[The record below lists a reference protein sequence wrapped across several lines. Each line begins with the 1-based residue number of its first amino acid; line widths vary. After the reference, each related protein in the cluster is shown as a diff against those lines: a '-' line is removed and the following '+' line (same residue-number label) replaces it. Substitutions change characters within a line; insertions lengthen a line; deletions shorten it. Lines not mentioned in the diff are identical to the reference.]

1 MSLNNK
7 KTSKETSNKQKGG
20 KIALVVCGI
29 VICVLIAVICVL
41 VLRPNEEDEK
51 EKRNVVVTKD
61 NVEEVVQEM
70 EEELS
75 SGPLYY
81 TATMNS
87 TWYFADGTSASTN
100 AHVENSEDNAT
111 DVYFD
116 VIRTDT
122 NETIYESPIL
132 PRGSQLEQITLGTDL
147 DAGEYDCVLIYYLI
161 DEEQEVLSTVRFA
174 LTIVVEG

>member
-1 MSLNNK
+1 MNNK
-7 KTSKETSNKQKGG
+7 KIPNETSNKEKGG
-20 KIALVVCGI
+20 KSALVICGI
-29 VICVLIAVICVL
+29 IICVLIAVILVL
-41 VLRPNEEDEK
+41 VLRPREEAEK

-61 NVEEVVQEM
+61 NVKEVVQEM
-70 EEELS
+70 EEELTS

-87 TWYFADGTSASTN
+87 TWHFADGTSASSN
-100 AHVENSEDNAT
+100 AHVANSEDNAT

-132 PRGSQLEQITLGTDL
+132 PRGSHLEEITLGTDL